1 MNERQV
7 VNLSVGS
14 RAWWDGQFWE
24 VRGLGDGMAQLA
36 LRGRSVAVTI
46 SELARCVIDEGH
58 HSVDA
63 GPDTSLDG
71 SAALASLDAADRR
84 KVEELAGVVQQLLD
98 DASPLAP
105 RVARAAKKLGM
116 SPRSLERRIAAYR
129 RTGVAGLVDS
139 RATRTRSS
147 LVDPRWDE
155 ACVRVLRAY
164 TYASTPT
171 RSAVLAQIAR
181 DLEDQYGPGVVAI
194 PATTTAYRRLN
205 SLAKGKQSF
214 GSAAGRRSVAERP
227 QGVLG
232 RLRADRPGQ
241 YVVLDTNDLDVFAME
256 PVTLRWVK
264 VQLTAAMDLYSRC
277 IVGLKVTPVSTKA
290 VDVASVLYQC
300 VWPSNESEQIPG
312 FPYHGVPDAVLVGT
326 EVPDERLL
334 SRQGALPAVFAE
346 TIVVD
351 RGKQYIS
358 SHVISAS
365 ARLGISVQPA
375 NPKKPTDKP
384 TIERFFRTLREGL
397 LQHLPAYKGPNV
409 HSRGEDVEY
418 QAFLWVPEL
427 EQVIREWVTAIYH
440 HSPHDGL
447 AVPELPR
454 AALSPVEAYNLGLA
468 RAGGMVLPAHAGLAF
483 EFLDVQWRTIQH
495 YGVEIGGLRYDGRAL
510 NPYRGRRS
518 SFMGKHAGKW
528 PFYVD
533 AHDVRSVHF
542 KDPADGIWHS
552 LQWEHAAG
560 LSAPMSQDAVDYVKR
575 LAVRE
580 DRHVDPQ
587 SALDDLM
594 RRWSRNAV
602 TDRRDRNL
610 AIRLSAQRGDPLAGT
625 PSAAEQVTSLPSV
638 VNLSDARS
646 ARRRTTI
653 QEDEL
658 SVFEEFPPD
667 EFGFAVIDE

>member
-1 MNERQV
+1 
-7 VNLSVGS
+7 
-14 RAWWDGQFWE
+14 
-24 VRGLGDGMAQLA
+24 MAQLA

-71 SAALASLDAADRR
+71 SAALASLEAADRR

-155 ACVRVLRAY
+155 ACVRVLRSY

-181 DLEDQYGPGVVAI
+181 DLEDQYGPDVVAI

-214 GSAAGRRSVAERP
+214 GSATGRRSVAERP

-300 VWPSNESEQIPG
+300 VRPSNESEQGPG

-334 SRQGALPAVFAE
+334 SRQRGLPAVFAM

-358 SHVISAS
+358 SHVISPAVLSQS
-365 ARLGISVQPA
+365 AWPGFVVRTNLTHVPGARCQFPPPA
-375 NPKKPTDKP
+375 WRALSCRSENAFALVAENGSP
-384 TIERFFRTLREGL
+384 ERSALRANFP
-397 LQHLPAYKGPNV
+397 QMAARPQLP
-409 HSRGEDVEY
+409 
-418 QAFLWVPEL
+418 Q
-427 EQVIREWVTAIYH
+427 IR
-440 HSPHDGL
+440 SPHGRI
-447 AVPELPR
+447 AGNG
-454 AALSPVEAYNLGLA
+454 AARP
-468 RAGGMVLPAHAGLAF
+468 
-483 EFLDVQWRTIQH
+483 
-495 YGVEIGGLRYDGRAL
+495 
-510 NPYRGRRS
+510 
-518 SFMGKHAGKW
+518 
-528 PFYVD
+528 
-533 AHDVRSVHF
+533 
-542 KDPADGIWHS
+542 
-552 LQWEHAAG
+552 
-560 LSAPMSQDAVDYVKR
+560 
-575 LAVRE
+575 
-580 DRHVDPQ
+580 
-587 SALDDLM
+587 
-594 RRWSRNAV
+594 
-602 TDRRDRNL
+602 
-610 AIRLSAQRGDPLAGT
+610 
-625 PSAAEQVTSLPSV
+625 
-638 VNLSDARS
+638 
-646 ARRRTTI
+646 
-653 QEDEL
+653 
-658 SVFEEFPPD
+658 
-667 EFGFAVIDE
+667 